1 MLMTMRKIL
10 FAAALL
16 FTAGAASAQTA
27 VATAGGEAG
36 TVSFTVGQP
45 FVETAQSDAGSLAPG
60 VQQAYTIT
68 TVEVGVGDVA
78 ANIALSAYPNPV
90 ADRLTLS
97 VADTDKA
104 LRYTLTDNNGRT
116 LATSEIADALTEI
129 DMANLVPA
137 VYFLRIDDGN
147 VMVRTFKIVKK

>member
-1 MLMTMRKIL
+1 MLMSMRKIL

-16 FTAGAASAQTA
+16 FTAGATSAQTA

-36 TVSFTVGQP
+36 TVSYTIGQP

-68 TVEVGVGDVA
+68 TVGVGDVA
-78 ANIALSAYPNPV
+78 ATVELNAYPNPV

-97 VADTDKA
+97 VADTDKS
-104 LRYTLTDNNGRT
+104 LRYTLTDNNGRA

-137 VYFLRIDDGN
+137 VYFLRVDDGN

>member
-1 MLMTMRKIL
+1 MRKIL
-10 FAAALL
+10 FVAALL

-36 TVSFTVGQP
+36 TMNYTVGQP

-68 TVEVGVGDVA
+68 TVDVGVGDVA
-78 ANIALSAYPNPV
+78 ANIELSAYPNPV

-97 VADTDKA
+97 VADTDRA
-104 LRYTLTDNNGRT
+104 LRYTLTDNNGRA
-116 LATSEIADALTEI
+116 LATSEIADAITEI

-137 VYFLRIDDGN
+137 VYFLRVDDGKN
-147 VMVRTFKIVKK
+147 MVRTFKIIKN

>member
-1 MLMTMRKIL
+1 MTMRKIL

-16 FTAGAASAQTA
+16 FTAGATSAQTA

-36 TVSFTVGQP
+36 TVSYTVGQP

-97 VADTDKA
+97 VTDTDKA

-116 LATSEIADALTEI
+116 LATSEIADVLTEI

-137 VYFLRIDDGN
+137 VYFLRVDDGN